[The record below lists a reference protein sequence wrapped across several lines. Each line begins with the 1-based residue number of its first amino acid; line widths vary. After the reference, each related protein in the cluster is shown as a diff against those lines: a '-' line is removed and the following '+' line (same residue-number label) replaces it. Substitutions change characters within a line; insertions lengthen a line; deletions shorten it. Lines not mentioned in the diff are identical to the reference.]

1 MFGAVLSDF
10 VLIGAAALGLGALL
24 AASEFWFGVVKWVG
38 VAYLAWLGLGLLRS
52 GGSAPPTALDAAE
65 TCPEVS
71 ARGLFARCFLVA
83 ATNPKGYLF
92 FSAFLPQFVDPA
104 APQVPQ
110 YLTLAL
116 VFVTIDFAVMLAYAG
131 AGARAA
137 RVMRSSA
144 AKWLDRICGGTL
156 LGLAATLALYRRT
169 TN

>member
-1 MFGAVLSDF
+1 M
-10 VLIGAAALGLGALL
+10 
-24 AASEFWFGVVKWVG
+24 
-38 VAYLAWLGLGLLRS
+38 
-52 GGSAPPTALDAAE
+52 
-65 TCPEVS
+65 
-71 ARGLFARCFLVA
+71 A

-92 FSAFLPQFVDPA
+92 FSAFLPQFVEFRRA
-104 APQVPQ
+104 AGATVPDS
-110 YLTLAL
+110 LAL

-131 AGARAA
+131 VGARAA